1 MNYKNLVHY
10 KGMEK
15 KIRISSVNPYQYDM
29 TLSETADDRN
39 EVMLHI
45 IQKKL
50 SKGCILFKKQY

>member
-29 TLSETADDRN
+29 TLSETADDRD

-50 SKGCILFKKQY
+50 FKGCILFKKQY